1 MQLQLQD
8 FTSLVRNMAAS
19 VQASATMLVDV
30 TTGSLL
36 RAILEAN
43 ASIALWLQWL
53 IVLVLGQTRAAT
65 SSGADLDSWVADFSL
80 ARLPG
85 QAALTTAIFS
95 RITPGL
101 VASIPVGAQVKSAD
115 GTQTFAVLA
124 DPTNPAYASATASYT
139 VAAAANSIAL
149 TVQAL
154 SPGAAGNVQAGLISL
169 LASAIPGIDAV
180 TNPLQAQGGQDA
192 EPDIALRAH
201 FANFIDSRSRAT
213 PAAIAFTIASLQQG
227 LTYVITENVDPSGD
241 PAPGTFVVTINDG
254 SGSPPGA
261 LVSAVAS
268 AVDTV
273 RPVGTQFFVL
283 PPTVYTAN
291 ISLAITVSDANK
303 AAAQGAVSTA
313 IHAYIASL
321 PIGVPLP
328 VSRVAA
334 LAYAA
339 APNITNVAAIT
350 INGGGDLV
358 PSTTGVVIPGAIA
371 VN

>member
-1 MQLQLQD
+1 
-8 FTSLVRNMAAS
+8 MARTPNPISPCAPAS
-19 VQASATMLVDV
+19 PISSTAAPAPPPLRSPSPSPRCSKASP
-30 TTGSLL
+30 
-36 RAILEAN
+36 
-43 ASIALWLQWL
+43 
-53 IVLVLGQTRAAT
+53 T
-65 SSGADLDSWVADFSL
+65 SSP
-80 ARLPG
+80 R
-85 QAALTTAIFS
+85 
-95 RITPGL
+95 
-101 VASIPVGAQVKSAD
+101 
-115 GTQTFAVLA
+115 
-124 DPTNPAYASATASYT
+124 
-139 VAAAANSIAL
+139 
-149 TVQAL
+149 
-154 SPGAAGNVQAGLISL
+154 
-169 LASAIPGIDAV
+169 
-180 TNPLQAQGGQDA
+180 
-192 EPDIALRAH
+192 
-201 FANFIDSRSRAT
+201 
-213 PAAIAFTIASLQQG
+213 
-227 LTYVITENVDPSGD
+227 NVDPSGD
-241 PAPGTFVVTINDG
+241 PAPGTFVTINDG